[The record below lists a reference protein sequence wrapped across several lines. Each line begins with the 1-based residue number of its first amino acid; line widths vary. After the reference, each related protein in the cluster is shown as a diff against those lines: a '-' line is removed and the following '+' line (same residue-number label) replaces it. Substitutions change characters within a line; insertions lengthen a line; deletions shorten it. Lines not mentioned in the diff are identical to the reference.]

1 MGNYFTQ
8 PQETVYPDVLDREGI
23 KQIIG
28 ILGDV
33 KNPTLENNPN
43 PISDEHFNSDCAL
56 SEHLSEISVKDPEI
70 LNTSLEFIA
79 THIKKSLE
87 SNKVYPP
94 SNDTMAFRCGHLK
107 LIKPDKDGKY
117 EEYQTKE
124 YLNKGVGGL
133 ENIKAIYRGFSVYEF
148 KNDILKAIS
157 RISVVPLDEVYI
169 GVRNNE
175 FMTFAPDVETEIT
188 NCLKITWWV
197 YQLEDGT
204 VLPLPGTGG
213 GVTLNEKGTIKLM
226 DVRGLNS
233 LVNWA
238 NCGEQQSL
246 IKFEEWKNR
255 IENTGEC
262 LCLCDGDRDGDLVLL
277 KDFIDKLNTTVEG
290 DVGDE
295 VVEDEG
301 EGEVEVVE
309 DTDEEDEEDEE
320 DVENI
325 VTSME
330 ELNLE

>member
-1 MGNYFTQ
+1 MIFELSKDKSLLYVLSKVELDE
-8 PQETVYPDVLDREGI
+8 ETTGL
-23 KQIIG
+23 
-28 ILGDV
+28 V
-33 KNPTLENNPN
+33 KVKA
-43 PISDEHFNSDCAL
+43 PISD
-56 SEHLSEISVKDPEI
+56 
-70 LNTSLEFIA
+70 
-79 THIKKSLE
+79 IKKSLE

-255 IENTGEC
+255 IENAGEC
-262 LCLCDGDRDGDLVLL
+262 LCLCDGARDGDLVLL

-295 VVEDEG
+295 DVEDEG
-301 EGEVEVVE
+301 EAEVVE
-309 DTDEEDEEDEE
+309 DTDEEDEGEVED
-320 DVENI
+320 I

>member
-1 MGNYFTQ
+1 
-8 PQETVYPDVLDREGI
+8 
-23 KQIIG
+23 
-28 ILGDV
+28 
-33 KNPTLENNPN
+33 
-43 PISDEHFNSDCAL
+43 
-56 SEHLSEISVKDPEI
+56 
-70 LNTSLEFIA
+70 
-79 THIKKSLE
+79 
-87 SNKVYPP
+87 
-94 SNDTMAFRCGHLK
+94 
-107 LIKPDKDGKY
+107 
-117 EEYQTKE
+117 
-124 YLNKGVGGL
+124 
-133 ENIKAIYRGFSVYEF
+133 
-148 KNDILKAIS
+148 
-157 RISVVPLDEVYI
+157 
-169 GVRNNE
+169 
-175 FMTFAPDVETEIT
+175 
-188 NCLKITWWV
+188 
-197 YQLEDGT
+197 
-204 VLPLPGTGG
+204 
-213 GVTLNEKGTIKLM
+213 M